1 MEDITGE
8 PLLSK
13 LPRVVYDGPIDG
25 PGTELVLVFD
35 CPVPDGEGFIFGRLF
50 VVGPKPTEADMIVYP
65 AARTPEGELVAG
77 RPYGELLGIS
87 PTSVDDALDDARAR
101 RR

>member
-1 MEDITGE
+1 MEDTTEE
-8 PLLSK
+8 PLLSA
-13 LPRVVYDGPIDG
+13 LPRVVFDGPLNG

-35 CPVPDGEGFIFGRLF
+35 CPVPEDGGFVFGRLF

-65 AARTPEGELVAG
+65 AARTTEGELVAG

-87 PTSVDDALDDARAR
+87 ATSIDDALHDARSR
-101 RR
+101 RP